1 MSGWQTPG
9 QVAQCDAVD
18 PLGQRCALVRGH
30 GGDHAAGVLAP
41 LAPPGGAPVPAT
53 APKKKSSGC
62 GCLALVA
69 IAIVAIAIVMSGNKG
84 GSAGSS
90 TGGSSAGSS
99 SDAWSRD
106 TAVSLMQGE
115 GFSGRE
121 SPLADGT
128 PRWLASDGS
137 SNAFE
142 AIGKD
147 QLSSVSLTTIAT
159 TGNGELLGRFMNTW
173 CEPGRSWVATTIGS
187 YEGVDLDESK
197 AFSGCSAH
205 LQTLTASDGAIVVVS
220 IDR

>member
-30 GGDHAAGVLAP
+30 VGDHAAGVLAP
-41 LAPPGGAPVPAT
+41 PTPPGSASEAAT
-53 APKKKSSGC
+53 GPKNKSSGC
-62 GCLALVA
+62 GCLALIV
-69 IAIVAIAIVMSGNKG
+69 IALIVIAIVMSGNKG
-84 GSAGSS
+84 GPVGSS
-90 TGGSSAGSS
+90 PGGSSGGSS

-106 TAVSLMQGE
+106 TAVSLMQGQ

-137 SNAFE
+137 SNMFE

-147 QLSSVSLTTIAT
+147 QLSSVSLTTIAS

-173 CEPGRSWVATTIGS
+173 CQPGRSWVATTIGS
-187 YEGVDLDESK
+187 YAGVDLDESK
-197 AFSGCSAH
+197 SFSGCSAH
-205 LQTLTASDGAIVVVS
+205 LQTITASDGAIVVVS